1 MNFRSNFRSNFRRK
15 IVRTNNE
22 IRRIPLALL
31 LHNTVRRQIKLIHK
45 PQMKAYAKYD
55 RVHAPHDTQMK
66 LKMFRLSPLAL
77 NQIDNLDILL
87 NSRELLILSMVNF
100 CEFDNRNLH
109 TSNTKR
115 QYNSYT
121 PESSKL

>member
-1 MNFRSNFRSNFRRK
+1 
-15 IVRTNNE
+15 
-22 IRRIPLALL
+22 
-31 LHNTVRRQIKLIHK
+31 
-45 PQMKAYAKYD
+45 MKAYAKYD

-87 NSRELLILSMVNF
+87 NSPELLILSMVNF

-121 PESSKL
+121 SESSKR